1 MTKERNSNIELLRIL
16 SMLMIV
22 FHHFSAHGNFLYSGT
37 DADVLYLYFIQMW
50 GKIGVVVFMLISG
63 YFLVSVQT
71 IRTSKI
77 IKLWL
82 QAVFYSLTIYIM
94 AVGLN
99 LTNFSVVEFAQTFLP
114 FSSNLWWFATAY
126 FVLYLLSPFINKL
139 LNGISQKSFIGL
151 LLIETF
157 LWGILGMISR
167 NGFQS
172 NEFISL
178 TYFYTIGAYIK
189 LYKNDVKLSKGKN
202 ILYLVIVVVVTYSAR
217 VGLELL
223 GTKTALFAQYA
234 PLVYDYRSPF
244 AIAVAVLLFYLFKN
258 INLSNIKLINII
270 SSATFGVYL
279 IHDSNYIRP
288 LIWKT
293 IFHVNDYQNAS
304 YFIPYSIGVCLAVYA
319 ACTLVELLRIY
330 ILEKNYMK
338 LVYRSEAKLN
348 KAVNK
353 VLAPIYKIMQ

>member
-22 FHHFSAHGNFLYSGT
+22 FHHFSVHGKFLYSGIDT
-37 DADVLYLYFIQMW
+37 NVLYLDFIQMW

-63 YFLVSVQT
+63 YFLVSVQA
-71 IRTSKI
+71 IRTSKV

-82 QAVFYSLTIYIM
+82 QAVFYSVILYIM
-94 AVGLN
+94 TAALKF
-99 LTNFSVVEFAQTFLP
+99 TDFSVVELVQAVFP
-114 FSSNLWWFATAY
+114 FSSGLWWFASAY

-151 LLIETF
+151 LLLETL
-157 LWGILGMISR
+157 LWGVLGIISR
-167 NGFQS
+167 HGFQS
-172 NEFISL
+172 NELISMI
-178 TYFYTIGAYIK
+178 YIYTIGAYIR

-202 ILYLVIVVVVTYSAR
+202 IFYLAIAVFVTYLAK
-217 VGLELL
+217 VGLEFA
-223 GTKTALFAQYA
+223 GTKMGLLAGYALW
-234 PLVYDYRSPF
+234 VYDYRSPF
-244 AIAVAVLLFYLFKN
+244 GIAVAVLLFYLFKN
-258 INLSNIKLINII
+258 INLSNNKLINII

-288 LIWKT
+288 LIWET
-293 IFHVNDYQNAS
+293 IFHVNDYQDAS